1 MVRNME
7 KRRLEAVKKLPFW
20 KRILFA
26 ESIRRRLM
34 VRGFRDFARLVVH
47 ARLKRFMRG
56 ATVVEE

>member
-26 ESIRRRLM
+26 ESIRRRLL
-34 VRGFRDFARLVVH
+34 VRGFRDVAHLFVH
-47 ARLKRFMRG
+47 ARLKRFMHG
-56 ATVVEE
+56 TSVVEE